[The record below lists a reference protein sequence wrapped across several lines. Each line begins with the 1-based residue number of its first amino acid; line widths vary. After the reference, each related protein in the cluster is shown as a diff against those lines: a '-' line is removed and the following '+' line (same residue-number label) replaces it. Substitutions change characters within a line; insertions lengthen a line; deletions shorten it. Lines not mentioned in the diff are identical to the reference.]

1 MERSHELA
9 TIDRTAVE
17 PTQRSTIDVM
27 EAIATR
33 FLADLEH
40 RMDLLHV
47 ANHFWGPAQMLA

>member
-1 MERSHELA
+1 
-9 TIDRTAVE
+9 
-17 PTQRSTIDVM
+17 M

-47 ANHFWGPAQMLA
+47 ANHFWGPGAVAG